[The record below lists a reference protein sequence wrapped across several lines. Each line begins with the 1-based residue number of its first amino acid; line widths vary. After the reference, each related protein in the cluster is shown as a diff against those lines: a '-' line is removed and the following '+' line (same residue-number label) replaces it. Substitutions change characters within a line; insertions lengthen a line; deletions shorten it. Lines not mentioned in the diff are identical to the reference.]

1 MLLLI
6 FGEIVTWF
14 SIKGFSQGQ
23 TLGKLSTRKD
33 NVTHQF

>member
-6 FGEIVTWF
+6 FGELVSWF

-23 TLGKLSTRKD
+23 ALGKLSTRKD
-33 NVTHQF
+33 NFTHQF